1 MTTPRCHAAPTPPK
15 DTHGQRRAS
24 IAQAPLPTEKT
35 VRSRTNLAVQVV
47 RFAAINI
54 RMVKMIRK
62 GHS

>member
-1 MTTPRCHAAPTPPK
+1 M
-15 DTHGQRRAS
+15 DTAETS

-35 VRSRTNLAVQVV
+35 IKSRTNLAIQAW

>member
-1 MTTPRCHAAPTPPK
+1 MDNAET
-15 DTHGQRRAS
+15 S

-35 VRSRTNLAVQVV
+35 VKSRTNLPVQLW

>member
-1 MTTPRCHAAPTPPK
+1 MDNAE
-15 DTHGQRRAS
+15 AS

-35 VRSRTNLAVQVV
+35 VKSRTNLAVQVM

>member
-1 MTTPRCHAAPTPPK
+1 MTSPLAPLTTAK
-15 DTHGQRRAS
+15 DTPMDTAETS

-35 VRSRTNLAVQVV
+35 VKSRTNLAIQAW

>member
-1 MTTPRCHAAPTPPK
+1 MDNAE
-15 DTHGQRRAS
+15 AS
-24 IAQAPLPTEKT
+24 IAHAPLPTAKT
-35 VRSRTNLAVQVV
+35 VKSRTSLPVQFV

>member
-1 MTTPRCHAAPTPPK
+1 VTTHPWRPDNREGHPM
-15 DTHGQRRAS
+15 DTAETS

-35 VRSRTNLAVQVV
+35 IKSRTNLAIQAW